1 MASSSMRWKKTM
13 KRRYLLAI
21 VSLLLLALLLF
32 FGFHFWREYS
42 EVEDDS
48 PQTDQGNTHYVIAKE
63 ER

>member
-1 MASSSMRWKKTM
+1 M